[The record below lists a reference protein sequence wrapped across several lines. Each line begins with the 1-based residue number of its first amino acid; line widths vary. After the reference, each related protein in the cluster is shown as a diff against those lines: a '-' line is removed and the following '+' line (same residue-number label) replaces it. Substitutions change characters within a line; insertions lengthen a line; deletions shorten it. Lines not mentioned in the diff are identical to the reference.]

1 MLIYC
6 VSKPKCSS
14 KLYLKGVKD
23 RDSLLTAVTSL
34 GIEDGTVYLV
44 RAKKSQ
50 ITSLSDG
57 TCVVSDVSEVIW
69 SQTLSG
75 IKKDKAFM
83 NLKDYKLLNAS
94 ILSFLSV
101 RLELLSMFI
110 LIAQSIFAYFGC
122 VSIVIV
128 FCLIVVS
135 AQPFIIK
142 VKNREQTFVWVA
154 AKHVV
159 KCFSESIDQDV

>member
-1 MLIYC
+1 MLAYC
-6 VSKPKCSS
+6 ASKPKCSS

-44 RAKKSQ
+44 RVKKSQ
-50 ITSLSDG
+50 ITYLSDG
-57 TCVVSDVSEVIW
+57 TCVISDVSEIIW

-101 RLELLSMFI
+101 RLEYVYFNCSVNFC
-110 LIAQSIFAYFGC
+110 IFWLC
-122 VSIVIV
+122 
-128 FCLIVVS
+128 
-135 AQPFIIK
+135 
-142 VKNREQTFVWVA
+142 
-154 AKHVV
+154 
-159 KCFSESIDQDV
+159 

>member
-44 RAKKSQ
+44 RVKKSQ
-50 ITSLSDG
+50 ITYLSDG
-57 TCVVSDVSEVIW
+57 TCVISDVSEIIW

-110 LIAQSIFAYFGC
+110 LIAQSIFA
-122 VSIVIV
+122 
-128 FCLIVVS
+128 
-135 AQPFIIK
+135 
-142 VKNREQTFVWVA
+142 
-154 AKHVV
+154 
-159 KCFSESIDQDV
+159 